1 MSRCVSNSGSRA
13 GKQLPDIDVSAT
25 TFPPIRACIFDM
37 DGLLINSE
45 DIITRCMNKLL
56 SKYDRPALNRSIRV
70 RMMGIPGS
78 SQGDVF
84 HNWANLPI
92 SRETW
97 ARERKEEML
106 IQFQNCEPLPGTEK
120 LLSDLSHAQNC
131 SGNKI
136 RLALATSCK
145 SRSYGV
151 KMSRPETKQ
160 LLDFFQPSLRILGDD
175 ARLPHDRQKPAPDI
189 YLLALQSLNA
199 EIDADEKVIMPEECL
214 VFEDSVA
221 GVEAGRRAGMR
232 VVWVPHQDVV
242 AEYGEEKQKLALA
255 GRMQMGAFRDDS
267 QLGNVDDGWAEM
279 IPKLEHF
286 SYEKYG
292 IEIS

>member
-1 MSRCVSNSGSRA
+1 MSQFVFNSDSRA
-13 GKQLPDIDVSAT
+13 EKQLPDMHGSVTAFS
-25 TFPPIRACIFDM
+25 PIRACIFDM

-45 DIITRCMNKLL
+45 DIITLCMNKLL
-56 SKYDRPALNRSIRV
+56 SKYDRPALTRSIRV
-70 RMMGIPGS
+70 QMMGIPGS
-78 SQGDVF
+78 SHSDFF

-106 IQFQNCEPLPGTEK
+106 IQFQNCEPLPGAEK
-120 LLSDLSHAQNC
+120 LLSNLSHAQNS

-160 LLDFFQPSLRILGDD
+160 LLDFIQPSLRILGDD

-189 YLLALQSLNA
+189 YLLALQSLNSVL
-199 EIDADEKVIMPEECL
+199 IADEKVIMPEECL

-232 VVWVPHQDVV
+232 VVWVPHQDVA
-242 AEYGEEKQKLALA
+242 AEYGEDKQNLALA
-255 GRMQMGAFRDDS
+255 GRMQMGALRDNS

-279 IPKLEHF
+279 IPNLEHF
-286 SYEKYG
+286 NYEKYG
-292 IEIS
+292 IEIP

>member
-1 MSRCVSNSGSRA
+1 
-13 GKQLPDIDVSAT
+13 
-25 TFPPIRACIFDM
+25 M

-45 DIITRCMNKLL
+45 DIITLCMNKLL
-56 SKYDRPALNRSIRV
+56 SKYDRPALTRSVRV
-70 RMMGIPGS
+70 QMMGIPGS
-78 SQGDVF
+78 SHGDIF

-106 IQFQNCEPLPGTEK
+106 IQFQNCEPLPGAEK
-120 LLSDLSHAQNC
+120 LLSDLSHAQNS
-131 SGNKI
+131 SGNKM

-151 KMSRPETKQ
+151 KMSRPESKQ

-189 YLLALQSLNA
+189 YLLALQSLNSA
-199 EIDADEKVIMPEECL
+199 LIADEKVIMPEECL

-232 VVWVPHQDVV
+232 VVWVPHQDV
-242 AEYGEEKQKLALA
+242 ADEYEEDKQKLALA
-255 GRMQMGAFRDDS
+255 GRMQMCAFRDDS

>member
-1 MSRCVSNSGSRA
+1 
-13 GKQLPDIDVSAT
+13 
-25 TFPPIRACIFDM
+25 M

-56 SKYDRPALNRSIRV
+56 SKYDRPALTPSIRV
-70 RMMGIPGS
+70 QMMGIPGS
-78 SQGDVF
+78 SHGDIF
-84 HNWANLPI
+84 HSWANLPI

-97 ARERKEEML
+97 ARGRKEEML
-106 IQFQNCEPLPGTEK
+106 VQFRNCEPLPGAEK
-120 LLSDLSHAQNC
+120 LLSDLSHAHNS

-145 SRSYGV
+145 TRSYGV
-151 KMSRPETKQ
+151 KMSKPETKQ
-160 LLDFFQPSLRILGDD
+160 LLDIFQPSLRILGDD
-175 ARLPHDRQKPAPDI
+175 ARLPQDQQKPAPDI
-189 YLLALQSLNA
+189 YLLALQSLNS
-199 EIDADEKVIMPEECL
+199 EIDADEKIIMPEECL

-232 VVWVPHQDVV
+232 VVWVPHQDVA
-242 AEYGEEKQKLALA
+242 AEYGEGEQKLALA
-255 GRMQMGAFRDDS
+255 GRIQMGAFSDDS
-267 QLGNVDDGWAEM
+267 QLESVDDGWAEM
-279 IPKLEHF
+279 ILDLGHF

>member
-1 MSRCVSNSGSRA
+1 
-13 GKQLPDIDVSAT
+13 
-25 TFPPIRACIFDM
+25 
-37 DGLLINSE
+37 
-45 DIITRCMNKLL
+45 
-56 SKYDRPALNRSIRV
+56 
-70 RMMGIPGS
+70 MMGIPGS
-78 SQGDVF
+78 SHGDMF

-106 IQFQNCEPLPGTEK
+106 LQFQNCQPLPGAEK
-120 LLSDLSHAQNC
+120 LLSDLSHALNS

-145 SRSYGV
+145 TRSYGV

-160 LLDFFQPSLRILGDD
+160 LLDSFQPSLRILGDD
-175 ARLPHDRQKPAPDI
+175 ARLPHNRQKPAPDI
-189 YLLALQSLNA
+189 YLLALQSMNS
-199 EIDADEKVIMPEECL
+199 EIYADEKVIMPEECL

-232 VVWVPHQDVV
+232 VVWVPHQDVA
-242 AEYGEEKQKLALA
+242 AEYGEDERKLALA
-255 GRMQMGAFRDDS
+255 GRMQMGAFEDDLRS
-267 QLGNVDDGWAEM
+267 GNVDDGWAEM
-279 IPKLEHF
+279 IPSLEIF

-292 IEIS
+292 INVS